1 MRVVRTRRIMLR
13 TARDGLSDLAHSH
26 SAIRPPSLCLTIR
39 TSGLLSGALE
49 HATSTTRRPLSAA
62 CCLRLWQSRR
72 CAYRLVCSWHPIL
85 EDKNRP
91 ATRLEIQ
98 IQYQGR
104 SWESQLRGGGAA
116 PLDLFC
122 SRHLLEDRQSIPKSG
137 RLLVLKYRYLGRSRE
152 NH

>member
-13 TARDGLSDLAHSH
+13 TARDGLPDLAHSH

-72 CAYRLVCSWHPIL
+72 FAYRLVCSWHPIRGRRVYYKRRPATRL
-85 EDKNRP
+85 DIKISGRNRKIISGWGNFCIWHLIEDREGIPKAGRP
-91 ATRLEIQ
+91 ATRLEEQ
-98 IQYQGR
+98 I
-104 SWESQLRGGGAA
+104 LKMI
-116 PLDLFC
+116 
-122 SRHLLEDRQSIPKSG
+122 LLHTTI
-137 RLLVLKYRYLGRSRE
+137 
-152 NH
+152 